1 MIKKNCKDC
10 IYCLEIK
17 SSYFCKHKKDI
28 IAIANINNICK
39 KYKLKK
45 RGKNERTKHYRR
57 QRTFWYN
64 F

>member
-1 MIKKNCKDC
+1 MMIKKNCKDC

-39 KYKLKK
+39 KYKLNKK
-45 RGKNERTKHYRR
+45 REK
-57 QRTFWYN
+57 
-64 F
+64 